1 MKRQRLVRVL
11 LALAAT
17 AAAVALMTPAFANS
31 LLLDATTKSLEM
43 ATSSAASTDYVVS
56 YADHTT
62 TAFTPGMNQGN
73 VASATTTTILAAP
86 AASTQRQVKW
96 VSVIN
101 RSTST
106 AQTVTLKLDVS
117 GTEYYIGP
125 SSTLAP
131 GEALRME
138 ADGSLTLFNAAGVK
152 RTQAVDISGYGGRI
166 YTYQKAGTAKDAAGY
181 WIAYAKDAGH
191 PGAYSLGSPG
201 LNGTA
206 TDCSTTGG
214 TGTAED
220 LGAHVLPDPASGSY
234 YLTKATLTES
244 VAEFSEL
251 IDVLWYN
258 TGLAVTTTTGQNLT
272 PAALPARDIDGSTNG
287 EGVYAALL
295 TTTANTNAGVITKG
309 TIYMTSSN
317 PRPHRA
323 SSFAPVSSRPS
334 SSASVDRP
342 GRHRLSGRARLAPVA
357 FSCGQ
362 LLVGDAAA
370 NDSIHERI
378 QPVQGV
384 PGHIAGV
391 QPERELVHV
400 AVEVLAA
407 GVVVD
412 AVKAALQDGPD
423 ALDAVGMGRAPDVLL
438 GRVVD
443 RLVTEEKAV
452 QVGVSGVLVGVEVR
466 PDFHGR
472 MDNALEGVGRAVGD
486 GEGERPAATLAQ
498 PDDSDLAYATPASM
512 EPLVLVLVGFLATD
526 KALVHFHVPAE
537 FAAARQ
543 WIRAACLTEPLEHE
557 PRRLLSDAD
566 LLRHLKGRN
575 ALAGRHQQIHGVDP
589 LVKRD
594 VRPLENG
601 PGSDGERVV
610 VGAGV
615 AAIEAALANRDP
627 LARLALR
634 TDRAGRPEAALQ
646 VQAGRLG
653 VGETLEDLERTDRA
667 TAHSV
672 PPRRHRCVLIAT
684 NSDAGAPMLTNPKER
699 QDCHNEAGMHH
710 KGDTIPSE
718 TASTRPR
725 GHPRKRADL
734 DAHTSPGAMTAA
746 SPRPASSFNHPR
758 LTEHGLNILRCRSA
772 VDDRYVR
779 VLLARERVVVERDQ
793 QLGHMRRGGD
803 QAPSF
808 LPPQNVLVA
817 LLLKDPPKIAPAC
830 ADVRRHSVDALAG
843 SHFDVGTTRVV
854 PVMTQ
859 SRAEC
864 PKRERQWL
872 ARQFSLHLDRPFGHD
887 HNRWHLHLVGRGPSP
902 ALHVILRTERLD
914 DRESC
919 IIALADAL
927 RPHPA
932 EARQDGSEIALAH
945 QFKRR
950 FLGRCQCLAHLSLHE
965 PNIHHSPGDVK
976 YIIPIT
982 NTTITYT
989 DSEGNTGNT
998 GTFQGVVGWQAP
1010 ATPVIGTWMPFQLA
1024 AGDRGVRSVQTV
1036 TLGTSYGAGALPLV
1050 LFRPLASISNTA
1062 ANVGGILS
1070 SPQFFTAPG
1079 IRIYND
1085 TCVWAISVGSASAA
1099 NISGTY
1105 TIMER

>member
-295 TTTANTNAGVITKG
+295 TTTANTNAGVIT
-309 TIYMTSSN
+309 
-317 PRPHRA
+317 
-323 SSFAPVSSRPS
+323 
-334 SSASVDRP
+334 
-342 GRHRLSGRARLAPVA
+342 
-357 FSCGQ
+357 
-362 LLVGDAAA
+362 
-370 NDSIHERI
+370 
-378 QPVQGV
+378 
-384 PGHIAGV
+384 
-391 QPERELVHV
+391 
-400 AVEVLAA
+400 
-407 GVVVD
+407 
-412 AVKAALQDGPD
+412 
-423 ALDAVGMGRAPDVLL
+423 
-438 GRVVD
+438 
-443 RLVTEEKAV
+443 
-452 QVGVSGVLVGVEVR
+452 
-466 PDFHGR
+466 
-472 MDNALEGVGRAVGD
+472 
-486 GEGERPAATLAQ
+486 
-498 PDDSDLAYATPASM
+498 
-512 EPLVLVLVGFLATD
+512 
-526 KALVHFHVPAE
+526 
-537 FAAARQ
+537 
-543 WIRAACLTEPLEHE
+543 
-557 PRRLLSDAD
+557 
-566 LLRHLKGRN
+566 
-575 ALAGRHQQIHGVDP
+575 
-589 LVKRD
+589 
-594 VRPLENG
+594 
-601 PGSDGERVV
+601 
-610 VGAGV
+610 
-615 AAIEAALANRDP
+615 
-627 LARLALR
+627 
-634 TDRAGRPEAALQ
+634 
-646 VQAGRLG
+646 
-653 VGETLEDLERTDRA
+653 
-667 TAHSV
+667 
-672 PPRRHRCVLIAT
+672 
-684 NSDAGAPMLTNPKER
+684 
-699 QDCHNEAGMHH
+699 
-710 KGDTIPSE
+710 
-718 TASTRPR
+718 
-725 GHPRKRADL
+725 
-734 DAHTSPGAMTAA
+734 
-746 SPRPASSFNHPR
+746 
-758 LTEHGLNILRCRSA
+758 
-772 VDDRYVR
+772 
-779 VLLARERVVVERDQ
+779 
-793 QLGHMRRGGD
+793 
-803 QAPSF
+803 
-808 LPPQNVLVA
+808 
-817 LLLKDPPKIAPAC
+817 
-830 ADVRRHSVDALAG
+830 
-843 SHFDVGTTRVV
+843 
-854 PVMTQ
+854 
-859 SRAEC
+859 
-864 PKRERQWL
+864 
-872 ARQFSLHLDRPFGHD
+872 
-887 HNRWHLHLVGRGPSP
+887 
-902 ALHVILRTERLD
+902 
-914 DRESC
+914 
-919 IIALADAL
+919 
-927 RPHPA
+927 
-932 EARQDGSEIALAH
+932 
-945 QFKRR
+945 
-950 FLGRCQCLAHLSLHE
+950 
-965 PNIHHSPGDVK
+965 
-976 YIIPIT
+976 

-1036 TLGTSYGAGALPLV
+1036 TLGTSYGAGALSLV